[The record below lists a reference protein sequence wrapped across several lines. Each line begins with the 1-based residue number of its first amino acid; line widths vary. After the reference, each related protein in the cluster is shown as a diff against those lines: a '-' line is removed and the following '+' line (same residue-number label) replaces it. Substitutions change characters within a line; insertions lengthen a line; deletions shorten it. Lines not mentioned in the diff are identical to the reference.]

1 MYEVHR
7 AHDGHGLIGLLVCL
21 VLVGAVVAAVMLFMQ
36 SRRPP
41 QSAVQTAPATPAVDP
56 ALAELRLRYARGE
69 VDRAEY
75 VQRAIDLGDTH
86 VTRTAEPPPTESAA
100 VT

>member
-21 VLVGAVVAAVMLFMQ
+21 ILVGAVVAAVMLFMQ

-41 QSAVQTAPATPAVDP
+41 QNAGQTASVTPPVDP

-69 VDRAEY
+69 LDRAEY

-86 VTRTAEPPPTESAA
+86 VSRSAEPPPTESAVA
-100 VT
+100 T